1 MRSKL
6 PYLVLAA
13 LISTPALAGDVK
25 GTIHFKGAPPALA
38 PLKVTKDANTC
49 GQTVPNES
57 VQVSNGRLE
66 NVVVTV
72 DVAGAAKPQPQK
84 VVLDQQGCRYH
95 PHVQVAPV
103 GSTLEIHNGDPM
115 LHNIHG
121 RLGQMT
127 VFNLAMPVKG
137 MQIPKQLAKEGLVHV
152 QCDVHS
158 WMEGWVVV
166 TDQPAAVGGKDGT
179 YVVKGVPPGAHT
191 VTAWHEKYGKQTQQ
205 VTVPASGEA
214 TVDFTF
220 GG

>member
-6 PYLVLAA
+6 PGFVLAVA
-13 LISTPALAGDVK
+13 LAVPALAGDVR
-25 GTIHFKGAPPALA
+25 GTIHFKGAPPTLP
-38 PLKVTKDANTC
+38 PLKVTKDMNHC

-57 VQVSNGRLE
+57 VEVKNGLLA

-72 DVAGAAKPQPQK
+72 EGAGAGKPAAQK
-84 VVLDQQGCRYH
+84 LTLDQHGCQYH
-95 PHVQVAPV
+95 PHVQVAPL
-103 GSTLEIHNGDPM
+103 GSTLEIVNSDPM

-137 MQIPKQLAKEGLVHV
+137 MQIPKQLAKEGVVHV

-158 WMEGWVVV
+158 WREGWVVV
-166 TDQPAAVGGKDGT
+166 TDHPSTVGAADGT
-179 YVVKGVPPGAHT
+179 YVIKGLPAGTYP

-205 VTVPASGEA
+205 VTVPASGEVKA
-214 TVDFTF
+214 DFTF